1 MPGVKGRSGGPRE
14 GAGRK
19 IETFT
24 LRRGKQYAI
33 STKTADGYFLPMQL
47 ATVVELDR
55 KVLVLELDNGDRM
68 TIFR

>member
-1 MPGVKGRSGGPRE
+1 MPGMKGRSGGSRE
-14 GAGRK
+14 GAGRP

-33 STKTADGYFLPMQL
+33 STKTGDGYFLPMQL
-47 ATVVELDR
+47 ATIVELDR
-55 KVLVLELDNGDRM
+55 KVLVLELDNGDRL